1 MKKILSIDGGGIR
14 GIIPGM
20 ILVALEEKLKKESK
34 NPDAAIV
41 DYFDFFAGTSTG
53 GILTSLLLCPSESDP
68 ARPRFSARAALDLYL
83 EHGNE
88 IFKMSFFK
96 RIRAKF
102 GLAGERYNSATF
114 EGVLNNYFGETK
126 LSQLIKPCIISAYNI
141 ELRKTHFFRQ
151 QSAIARGDSRDFYLK
166 DVCRATS
173 AAPTYFSVAE
183 IHSMANVR
191 YPLLDGGVFATNPA
205 LSGLIEVTKAF
216 NQTRINDI
224 FLVSLGTGR
233 SRRSYDYDHFKKSSA
248 MAIVP
253 AILDIMMSGVAE
265 TSDFFLQQLFHS
277 AGKTQNY
284 IRIEPNSLESIKE
297 GLDAASPSN
306 IEKLVALGDRTVS
319 ENDSRITQ
327 LARLLIEEQKQA
339 ANAKK
344 PWDFLKAVRSLGSL

>member
-20 ILVALEEKLKKESK
+20 ILVALEEKLKRESK

-53 GILTSLLLCPSESDP
+53 GILICLMLCPSEEDP
-68 ARPRFSARAALDLYL
+68 TRPRFSAREALDLYL
-83 EHGNE
+83 KHGND

-96 RIRAKF
+96 RIRAKL
-102 GLAGERYNSATF
+102 GLAGERYNSAVF
-114 EGVLNNYFGETK
+114 EGVLKNYFGELK

-151 QSAIARGDSRDFYLK
+151 QNAITRGDSRDFYLK

-183 IHSMANVR
+183 IHSLANVR

-205 LSGLIEVTKAF
+205 LSGLIEVTKAY

-233 SRRSYDYDHFKKSSA
+233 SKRSYDYDYFKKSSA
-248 MAIVP
+248 MAVVP

-265 TSDFFLQQLFHS
+265 TSDFFLRQLFHS
-277 AGKTQNY
+277 AGRSENY

-306 IEKLVALGDRTVS
+306 MEKLVALADRTIS
-319 ENDSRITQ
+319 ENDAMITQ
-327 LARLLIEEQKQA
+327 LARILIEEQKQA
-339 ANAKK
+339 VNKK

>member
-20 ILVALEEKLKKESK
+20 LLVALEEKLKAESK

-53 GILTSLLLCPSESDP
+53 GILTCLLLCPSADHP
-68 ARPRFSARAALDLYL
+68 TRPKFSAKAALALYL

-96 RIRAKF
+96 RLRAKL
-102 GLAGERYNSATF
+102 GLAGERYNSLIF
-114 EGVLNNYFGETK
+114 EGILEKYFGEAK

-151 QSAIARGDSRDFYLK
+151 QNAITRGESRDFYIK

-183 IHSMANVR
+183 IYSLANVR

-216 NQTRINDI
+216 NQTKINDI
-224 FLVSLGTGR
+224 YLYSLGTGR

-253 AILDIMMSGVAE
+253 ALIDIMMSGVAE
-265 TSDFFLQQLFHS
+265 TSDFFLEQLFHS
-277 AGKTQNY
+277 VGKDENY
-284 IRIEPNSLESIKE
+284 IRIEPESLESIKE
-297 GLDAASPSN
+297 GLDAASPAN
-306 IEKLVALGDRTVS
+306 IKKLVALGDRTVS
-319 ENDSRITQ
+319 ENDSLLTRI
-327 LARLLIEEQKQA
+327 AKLLVEENQRST
-339 ANAKK
+339 AKA
-344 PWDFLKAVRSLGSL
+344 PWDFLKIKH

>member
-20 ILVALEEKLKKESK
+20 VLVALEEKLKRESK
-34 NPDAAIV
+34 NPAAAIV

-53 GILTSLLLCPSESDP
+53 GILTCLLLCPSEENP
-68 ARPRFSARAALDLYL
+68 ARPRFTAREALDLYL
-83 EHGNE
+83 KHGNE
-88 IFKMSFFK
+88 IFKMTFFK
-96 RIRAKF
+96 RLRAKF
-102 GLAGERYNSATF
+102 GLAGERYNSKVF
-114 EGVLNNYFGETK
+114 EGVLNNYFQDTR
-126 LSQLIKPCIISAYNI
+126 LSELIKPCIISAYNI

-151 QSAIARGDSRDFYLK
+151 QSAIARGDARDFYLR

-183 IHSMANVR
+183 IHSLAHVR

-233 SRRSYDYDHFKKSSA
+233 SRRSYDYEHFKKSSA

-265 TSDFFLQQLFHS
+265 TSDFFLQQLFNS
-277 AGKTQNY
+277 SGKTENY

-306 IEKLVALGDRTVS
+306 IEKLLALGDRTVS
-319 ENDSRITQ
+319 ENEQRLTA
-327 LARLLIEEQKQA
+327 LARLLIEEQKHGT
-339 ANAKK
+339 NTK
-344 PWDFLKAVRSLGSL
+344 PWDFLKAVRSLGSF